1 MPTACHWMLRTG
13 VREQL
18 RDLPDAER
26 LAGAEHMAMQM
37 MQLLGIDD
45 SDTESDA
52 ASVSAAAE
60 DGPGQQA
67 AG

>member
-1 MPTACHWMLRTG
+1 
-13 VREQL
+13 
-18 RDLPDAER
+18 
-26 LAGAEHMAMQM
+26 M

-45 SDTESDA
+45 SDTGGDTESDA

-67 AG
+67 TG

>member
-1 MPTACHWMLRTG
+1 
-13 VREQL
+13 
-18 RDLPDAER
+18 
-26 LAGAEHMAMQM
+26 MALQM